1 MILWLEGPKWNLH
14 KITICSPNS
23 IPIPVYCQ
31 EFYKVLYL
39 TIWGTK
45 EDKINQKM
53 SHFLFKLKSVS
64 RPLETIWGHLRPL
77 EVIWDYVRLFEAMWG
92 HWGYLRPCYL
102 RPCEVISGLWGH
114 LGTKEDKVNQKKSH
128 FLNSISNH
136 FLMCLRLKMAFFKGP
151 SSGLV
156 GKCNSLMAIW

>member
-1 MILWLEGPKWNLH
+1 MSQILWNIPKWPKLISLMLADHNEKTFNRWFYDWRPKWNLH
-14 KITICSPNS
+14 KITISSPNS

-92 HWGYLRPCYL
+92 HWGYLRPC
-102 RPCEVISGLWGH
+102 EVISGHVRSLQAFEVIWVPN
-114 LGTKEDKVNQKKSH
+114 GTKLTQKC
-128 FLNSISNH
+128 LIS
-136 FLMCLRLKMAFFKGP
+136 
-151 SSGLV
+151 
-156 GKCNSLMAIW
+156 